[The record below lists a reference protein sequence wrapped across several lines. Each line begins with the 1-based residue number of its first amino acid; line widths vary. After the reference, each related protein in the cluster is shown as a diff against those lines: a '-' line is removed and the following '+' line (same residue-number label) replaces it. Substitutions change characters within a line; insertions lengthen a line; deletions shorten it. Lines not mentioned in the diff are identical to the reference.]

1 MAADLPQGLALV
13 QLLAPT
19 TTNGAATS
27 RGVSLKNV
35 IRAQVIVNLKQAVG
49 HATVISLR
57 QADVIALSNTAT
69 GPTVPNWKN
78 EDCVTNDTLVKNA
91 DAAAVTV
98 AANAKSMQVI
108 FDVDPRKL
116 SSGNKVIY
124 VTSSDSSQATNFMT
138 VEVVLEPRYAGDT
151 PPSFVLD

>member
-1 MAADLPQGLALV
+1 MASDIPQGLVPV

-27 RGVSLKNV
+27 RGVSLKFAL
-35 IRAQVIVNLKQAVG
+35 RAQIIVNLKQAVG

-57 QADVIALSNTAT
+57 QADVIALSNTAA
-69 GPTVPNWKN
+69 GPNVPNWKN

-108 FDVDPRKL
+108 FDVDPRHL
-116 SSGNKVIY
+116 TSGKPVVY

-138 VEVVLEPRYAGDT
+138 VEAIIEPRYAGDA